1 MLVYDPDNYSPA
13 MLHPQDIRIWQ
24 IGAYF
29 GHAVVGADLNND
41 GFDELIVSA
50 PLYTSRIS
58 SYDQGRVFVFWNNP
72 NNSGLNEWVSFKL
85 H

>member
-1 MLVYDPDNYSPA
+1 
-13 MLHPQDIRIWQ
+13 MLHPLDSKIWQ

-29 GHAVVGADLNND
+29 GHTVIGADLNDD

-50 PLYTSRIS
+50 PLFTSGTR

-72 NNSGLNEWVSFKL
+72 NNPGLKQWVSFKTL
-85 H
+85 LK